1 LGEKNREF
9 LLLELRK
16 KRDRLL
22 YKPYVPEAIKG
33 YNEWHQIIDEI
44 CWLFKVCYTSRDDV
58 KRKRFRMDRIL
69 YNYLDIH
76 NIAVKKVTDVFS
88 SNKSPNTKAITDDL
102 KRGWYNE
109 LSYAIPIKKSTLG
122 LSFNDIELNKPIS
135 NIRFSFPSWQIICA
149 YYSIYFYLRAVTL
162 QKFDNFRLQEHG
174 ATIACFKNNVLGP
187 LEETV
192 WRFPL
197 NISYTPGVPVYRKN
211 LLINGIEHLKYGYS
225 HHPRAPFRSPLEIFE
240 NIYRVF
246 RKKSRS
252 REKPIKYTIFD
263 YLHDFRIWANYL
275 DINNLLSLWGPGY
288 KSFID
293 QNLSLL
299 LFLIGGIS
307 EISYIAVFGASHYVK
322 ELQNLYD
329 LFALNNPDLES
340 DFVNTPLYQRLIIFN
355 HIGMVSQSI
364 KLKRRYNINAVSLP

>member
-1 LGEKNREF
+1 MVSVHDERSYTVGELVELLQVSRSTIHRWIGQGKLKASKVNGAYHIPLGEKNREF

-211 LLINGIEHLKYGYS
+211 LLINVRKHLPCFQKEVKK
-225 HHPRAPFRSPLEIFE
+225 PRETDQ
-240 NIYRVF
+240 VH
-246 RKKSRS
+246 
-252 REKPIKYTIFD
+252 
-263 YLHDFRIWANYL
+263 YL
-275 DINNLLSLWGPGY
+275 
-288 KSFID
+288 
-293 QNLSLL
+293 
-299 LFLIGGIS
+299 
-307 EISYIAVFGASHYVK
+307 
-322 ELQNLYD
+322 
-329 LFALNNPDLES
+329 
-340 DFVNTPLYQRLIIFN
+340 
-355 HIGMVSQSI
+355 
-364 KLKRRYNINAVSLP
+364 